1 VWNLT
6 IHLIL
11 VVARLEE
18 LKIIAS
24 LTGQVKP
31 SEEGNSSKIQ
41 EALRKGAKLVSYEEK
56 IPT

>member
-1 VWNLT
+1 
-6 IHLIL
+6 
-11 VVARLEE
+11 VARLEE